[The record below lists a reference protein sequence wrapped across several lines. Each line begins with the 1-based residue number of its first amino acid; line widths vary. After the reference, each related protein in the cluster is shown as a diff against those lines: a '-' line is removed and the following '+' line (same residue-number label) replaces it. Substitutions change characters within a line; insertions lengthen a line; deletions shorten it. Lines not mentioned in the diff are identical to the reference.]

1 MKENEKKK
9 IVVRVYD
16 AIKKSLLHS
25 RNRAV
30 PIYWC
35 FEFWFMNILWG
46 NKNIILFI
54 QTANQPDIGVVDRRL
69 HVFRLY
75 RLFFSN

>member
-1 MKENEKKK
+1 MKENE
-9 IVVRVYD
+9 
-16 AIKKSLLHS
+16 KKSLLHS